1 MFFNYNFSN
10 ISCQTRKFVF
20 LKVCK
25 YICACMYVYIYFYMH
40 FFTEEVEHGKQF
52 KKKKSFQRKYFRLS
66 VESYDMQGTE
76 IIS

>member
-1 MFFNYNFSN
+1 
-10 ISCQTRKFVF
+10 
-20 LKVCK
+20 
-25 YICACMYVYIYFYMH
+25 MH